1 VLRAPDAGALP
12 ASHPARDK
20 IAAAPDGAA
29 FVCVGERCSLPVTTA
44 EQLGQAVR
52 AMAARG
58 LIANLKPFRSESHAP
73 RPRACCSRSSLSR
86 RRARRTG
93 VRVELNTLETADNRC
108 RMTFVIE
115 NKTSHA
121 VDSLK
126 LDLALFNAE
135 GAVYRRMVADMGPVR
150 AAKTVVKTF
159 ATDGDCAQL
168 GSVLVNE
175 VTACI
180 AGRAECMSSISSRC
194 RRA

>member
-1 VLRAPDAGALP
+1 MRQGLALLFTLI
-12 ASHPARDK
+12 ALAPAR
-20 IAAAPDGAA
+20 AQ
-29 FVCVGERCSLPVTTA
+29 E
-44 EQLGQAVR
+44 
-52 AMAARG
+52 
-58 LIANLKPFRSESHAP
+58 
-73 RPRACCSRSSLSR
+73 
-86 RRARRTG
+86 G

-126 LDLALFNAE
+126 LDFALFNAE

-150 AAKTVVKTF
+150 ASKTVVKTF

-175 VTACI
+175 VTACTPGEPN
-180 AGRAECMSSISSRC
+180 ACLDALALSSRVKTV
-194 RRA
+194 RLYK